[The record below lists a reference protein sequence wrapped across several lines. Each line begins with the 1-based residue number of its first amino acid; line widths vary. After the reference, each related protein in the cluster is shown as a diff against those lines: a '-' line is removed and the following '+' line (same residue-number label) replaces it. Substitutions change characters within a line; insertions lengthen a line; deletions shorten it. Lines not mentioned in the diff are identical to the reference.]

1 MVVSPHHLKRQR
13 IPRFQ
18 RVEPVSNRMVADSL
32 SKGRR
37 SRAYQRSSIAM
48 PNLYNNRVY
57 APPRPKVEAMGV
69 EPTTCE
75 IALIFINSIFAAF
88 SSMYVNDSIAPLS
101 VYLTKYYENI
111 NDELIGWLSSV
122 IFCPSLFMALVIA
135 PFINRYGPM
144 NVGIFCHI
152 WFILTTIIMPFI
164 QHNYVALLIM
174 RIVFGLLSEPSWLVQ
189 SALIAKYMPSRLE
202 SLGFGVC
209 MSISTSA
216 NLLGFGF
223 IPPLFSKIDI
233 QKIQHPINRQDP
245 LFIEFENKIKL
256 AYWLNVVVCLISF
269 AIYLACGLPL
279 LRIDKAIKKINRE
292 REDQSSA
299 FRPELPVYIDK
310 KILPTLPN
318 KNNRIPFL
326 HKLKHAFMLPLDYW
340 PPNLAFS
347 LLLGC
352 AYGCQTLILS
362 YLSANKDGIS
372 EETVEY
378 FGIVRSVMSVVGG
391 PVSGLLVGA
400 IGQRP
405 ILTLLG
411 YIMAIVGFVLT
422 IFLPDWYNMIPMAMI
437 GFVDGGSAAFT
448 KSLLSSVVPYDQ
460 LSIAYAIDE
469 SLLNLWQ
476 FALPPIAGR
485 ISDILKE
492 TDSTGKLTERSPGIP
507 LFYSIATGV
516 GLIPTII
523 LVIRDRTRFRGKLSL
538 KPK

>member
-18 RVEPVSNRMVADSL
+18 RNDPVTNRMVVDSL
-32 SKGRR
+32 SKTRR
-37 SRAYQRSSIAM
+37 SRAYQRGSIAM
-48 PNLYNNRVY
+48 HHLYSNRVY
-57 APPRPKVEAMGV
+57 VPPRPKVETMGV

-101 VYLTKYYENI
+101 VYLVKYYKNI

-152 WFILTTIIMPFI
+152 WFIVTTIIMPFI
-164 QHNYVALLIM
+164 QHEYYALLVM
-174 RIVFGLLSEPSWLVQ
+174 RIIFGLFSEPSWLVQ
-189 SALIAKYMPSRLE
+189 SALISKYMPSRLE

-223 IPPLFSKIDI
+223 IPPLFAKIELNKLPSD
-233 QKIQHPINRQDP
+233 KNTAE
-245 LFIEFENKIKL
+245 FKEFEHRIVL
-256 AYWLNVVVCLISF
+256 AYWINVAVCVISF
-269 AIYLACGLPL
+269 GVYLACGLPL
-279 LRIDKAIKKINRE
+279 LRIDRAIKKLTQE
-292 REDQSSA
+292 REDNSSA
-299 FRPELPVYIDK
+299 FRPDLPVYMDK
-310 KILPTLPN
+310 KILPKLPS
-318 KNNRIPFL
+318 KNNRVSFIY
-326 HKLKHAFMLPLDYW
+326 KLKHTFMLPADYW
-340 PPNLAFS
+340 PPNLSFS

-352 AYGCQTLILS
+352 AYGCQTLMLS
-362 YLSANKDGIS
+362 FLSANKDGIS
-372 EETVEY
+372 EENVEY

-391 PVSGLLVGA
+391 PVSGVLVGA

-405 ILTLLG
+405 LLTFVG
-411 YIMAIVGFVLT
+411 YIMVIAGFVLT
-422 IFLPDWYNMIPMAMI
+422 IFLPKFYNMIPMAMI

-476 FALPPIAGR
+476 FALPPVAGW
-485 ISDILKE
+485 ISDLMKVGQ
-492 TDSTGKLTERSPGIP
+492 SGKERSNGTPI
-507 LFYSIATGV
+507 FYSIVTGL

-523 LVIRDRTRFRGKLSL
+523 LVIRDRTHFRGKLSL